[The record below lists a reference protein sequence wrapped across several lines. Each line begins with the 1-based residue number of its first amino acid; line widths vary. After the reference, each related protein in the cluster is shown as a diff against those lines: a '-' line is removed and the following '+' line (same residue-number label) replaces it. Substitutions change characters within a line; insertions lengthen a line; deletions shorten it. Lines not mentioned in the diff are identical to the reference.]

1 MRDSDPPEGFRQTE
15 YLLETLAAF
24 RQCVEWSRL
33 GYRERRF
40 AELKL
45 TFVGPERKPATDP
58 KLPFKFLQ
66 SSPSLGPASF
76 RFCIC
81 EAAVHGK
88 QLSARRRRPG
98 PAVEGPQQTGC
109 GHSDLETE

>member
-24 RQCVEWSRL
+24 RQCGEWSRL

-45 TFVGPERKPATDP
+45 TFVGSNRMPALDP
-58 KLPFKFLQ
+58 KLK
-66 SSPSLGPASF
+66 SG
-76 RFCIC
+76 
-81 EAAVHGK
+81 EAKEQPQNGRSK
-88 QLSARRRRPG
+88 PG
-98 PAVEGPQQTGC
+98 QWAPTGRI
-109 GHSDLETE
+109 

>member
-45 TFVGPERKPATDP
+45 TFVGSDRMPALDP
-58 KLPFKFLQ
+58 DLTFAAHI
-66 SSPSLGPASF
+66 SSPRSGRSCAIVIRRTDSVNRNACRDPG
-76 RFCIC
+76 R
-81 EAAVHGK
+81 V
-88 QLSARRRRPG
+88 LSVQK
-98 PAVEGPQQTGC
+98 VEKTGVP
-109 GHSDLETE
+109 

>member
-24 RQCVEWSRL
+24 RQCGEWSRL

-45 TFVGPERKPATDP
+45 TFVGSDRMPALDGGFNRSMQHTNYRESGRSVADEATT
-58 KLPFKFLQ
+58 KDLL
-66 SSPSLGPASF
+66 F
-76 RFCIC
+76 R
-81 EAAVHGK
+81 
-88 QLSARRRRPG
+88 
-98 PAVEGPQQTGC
+98 
-109 GHSDLETE
+109 